1 MAIIAHWNE
10 WYQIEIAHS
19 IRRYIRIGYDICEGE
34 DIVEAA
40 KHLSGTSLANLEP
53 NRSQL
58 ESDDGN
64 IDNISKKESNPKPN
78 IKTIKDTIDLI
89 VPEFMDNNNENNELE
104 DVSSVNIKFQFP
116 MGWALKSNQKL
127 GGKGKG
133 KRMKKQ
139 VKELLKSFFLNG
151 NLNQKD
157 KMLAKDMYNEL
168 LNFVESGELEAEDVP
183 KITTI
188 QNWIS
193 TYARTFKEQAT
204 ENMVKEIINK

>member
-1 MAIIAHWNE
+1 
-10 WYQIEIAHS
+10 
-19 IRRYIRIGYDICEGE
+19 
-34 DIVEAA
+34 
-40 KHLSGTSLANLEP
+40 
-53 NRSQL
+53 
-58 ESDDGN
+58 
-64 IDNISKKESNPKPN
+64 
-78 IKTIKDTIDLI
+78 
-89 VPEFMDNNNENNELE
+89 
-104 DVSSVNIKFQFP
+104 
-116 MGWALKSNQKL
+116 MGWALKSKRKRQR
-127 GGKGKG
+127 

-168 LNFVESGELEAEDVP
+168 LKFVESGELEAKDIP

-204 ENMVKEIINK
+204 ENMVKDITDNK